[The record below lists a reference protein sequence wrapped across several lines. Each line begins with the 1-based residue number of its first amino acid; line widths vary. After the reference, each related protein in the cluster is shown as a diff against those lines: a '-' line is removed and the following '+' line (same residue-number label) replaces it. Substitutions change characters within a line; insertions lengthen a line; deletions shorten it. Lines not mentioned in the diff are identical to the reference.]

1 MTIEKK
7 YITERTTAWRATD
20 LDSQEKGTIENVE
33 TFGCSIFHIDSSPQE
48 SDRPLFSFTVGAY
61 DTGAKA
67 EFICIGL
74 KESLTTSVLNAA
86 ADLQR
91 DGVDLTT
98 GRHSSLIGEVE
109 CEFRPVDPKWIEHLM
124 GWAKWFYSGTDF
136 PVLQVVYPDAQ
147 NRFPEDDGFNTYFDQ
162 PLLQPD
168 APMRRIETDFWAAN
182 DPESSLFDWKF
193 PGSPHAITFLSQTV
207 KDGEETVT
215 YVSHD
220 EDDDAWQFLGDLRDD
235 GGGPVLVCLHH
246 PIDKDPSLKELAD
259 LPVGW
264 YAEREAPGQPWIRN
278 PQPPKDETS

>member
-98 GRHSSLIGEVE
+98 GRHSNLIGEVE

-162 PLLQPD
+162 PLLQPGV
-168 APMRRIETDFWAAN
+168 PMRRIEEDFWAAN
-182 DPESSLFDWKF
+182 DPESSLLDWKF
-193 PGSPHAITFLSQTV
+193 PDPPHTKAYIAKAVNSGAEDITFVARELEDGSWEFIGDSPVGDVGLAIT
-207 KDGEETVT
+207 
-215 YVSHD
+215 
-220 EDDDAWQFLGDLRDD
+220 
-235 GGGPVLVCLHH
+235 CLHH
-246 PIDKDPSLKELAD
+246 PIDRDPSLKELAD
-259 LPVGW
+259 LPLGW
-264 YAEREAPGQPWIRN
+264 EAEREAPGKPWTRR
-278 PQPPKDETS
+278 PSPPDEESS

>member
-1 MTIEKK
+1 
-7 YITERTTAWRATD
+7 
-20 LDSQEKGTIENVE
+20 
-33 TFGCSIFHIDSSPQE
+33 
-48 SDRPLFSFTVGAY
+48 
-61 DTGAKA
+61 
-67 EFICIGL
+67 
-74 KESLTTSVLNAA
+74 
-86 ADLQR
+86 
-91 DGVDLTT
+91 
-98 GRHSSLIGEVE
+98 
-109 CEFRPVDPKWIEHLM
+109 M

-147 NRFPEDDGFNTYFDQ
+147 NRYPEDDGFNTYFDQ

-193 PGSPHAITFLSQTV
+193 PGSPHAIAFLSQTV

-235 GGGPVLVCLHH
+235 GGGPVIVCLHH

-264 YAEREAPGQPWIRN
+264 YAEREAPGQPWTRH
-278 PQPPKDETS
+278 PQPTEEETS